1 MNSKFKSVLLSTII
15 ITDSEIS
22 YKEKNKSAT
31 INVSDIT
38 AFDVVE
44 GTISK
49 YGYIKIVERG
59 NEHVVQFL
67 SNYNRDIRKW
77 QEHLGFTNQTEP
89 MNVKELETFY
99 NREIVEAGI
108 TIHIKDTGL
117 SYKSKVSKNEGYIKA
132 NRIKSVEFKPAKGL
146 SLGILIIHT
155 FTEDIEIKVTSGFTK
170 PLEKWM
176 EDINDGI
183 YKIDYDDS
191 IGNTANDNVSSNKE
205 PVTESFP
212 KQVDKQLSQAN
223 KDNGANT
230 FGNWERDIHLD
241 YEQVDRILKAE
252 KIIDDVVYIDASV
265 PIAKIQG
272 SSEEPYIMNF
282 DECECIDFER
292 RGLPCKHMYALALS
306 MGVGGLLPESKK
318 RSSVFNAEIE
328 IEKYKILY
336 KRGDITPEAYTK
348 ICSAIAKAKK
358 MKHK

>member
-22 YKEKNKSAT
+22 YKEKDKSA
-31 INVSDIT
+31 IISVSDMT

-49 YGYIKIVERG
+49 YGYIKIIERG

-67 SNYNRDIRKW
+67 SNYNKDIRKW
-77 QEHLGFTNQTEP
+77 QEYLGFTNQTEP
-89 MNVKELETFY
+89 MNVKELETIY

-108 TIHIKDTGL
+108 TLHINDTGL
-117 SYKSKVSKNEGYIKA
+117 SYKSKASKNEGYIKA
-132 NRIKSVEFKPAKGL
+132 NMIKSIEFKPAKGL
-146 SLGILIIHT
+146 TLGILTINT
-155 FTEDIEIKVTSGFTK
+155 FTETVKIKVTSGFTK

-183 YKIDYDDS
+183 YRIDYDDS
-191 IGNTANDNVSSNKE
+191 IGNDANDNVDCNKE
-205 PVTESFP
+205 PVVEVLH
-212 KQVDKQLSQAN
+212 KQMEKQLTQEN
-223 KDNGANT
+223 KDNMVNT
-230 FGNWERDIHLD
+230 FGNWDQDIHLD

-282 DECECIDFER
+282 DECECVDFER

-306 MGVGGLLPESKK
+306 MGVSGLLPESKK
-318 RSSVFNAEIE
+318 RSSAFNAEIE

-336 KRGDITPEAYTK
+336 KRGDMTPEAYTK

-358 MKHK
+358 MKRR